1 MTTNGTSAT
10 ALAGAPKR
18 LNARHTLMTHLVA
31 AGLTDGEIAAKLGY
45 SASRVSI
52 LKRSPLFQAEV
63 AALQR
68 EIRDR
73 LASDVADW
81 IKAETPPTLV
91 RLRELRDQD
100 TSLAVSFSA
109 VKEIL
114 TRAAP
119 VVERHEVENVLRVAI
134 DPATARRLAAVMAED
149 MGRDPA
155 DVLEAL
161 PLDDMGAPVVAA
173 VGDGTV
179 RALPLDD
186 LVEEFALAAE
196 EADAS

>member
-1 MTTNGTSAT
+1 MADSPNGTAVAVPT
-10 ALAGAPKR
+10 GAPKR
-18 LNARHTLMTHLVA
+18 LNARHTLMAHLVA
-31 AGLTDGEIAAKLGY
+31 AGTPDGEIAAKLGY

-52 LKRSPLFQAEV
+52 VKRSPLFRAEV

-68 EIRDR
+68 ELTARI
-73 LASDVADW
+73 ASDVAAW
-81 IKAETPPTLV
+81 IKQETPSTLT

-114 TRAAP
+114 QRAAP

-161 PLDDMGAPVVAA
+161 PLDDEGSLVA
-173 VGDGTV
+173 VGDGLV
-179 RALPLDD
+179 RVQLLDE
-186 LVEEFALAAE
+186 LVEEFAE
-196 EADAS
+196 VEADP